1 MDVFAHIY
9 SADVLVHR
17 GALAEATGHVDALI
31 PTARDSND
39 PQVLVPGLAVVALLA
54 SARGDLG
61 RAAEHARELE
71 RFTGEAPCGAR
82 YVSRGRSGWRSR
94 AANSTWPRRS
104 SKAPSTIRRGTWLPD
119 PARGR
124 GEAAGRYA
132 EAAGRWA
139 EYGSVVEQAYAL
151 LGLGRVVSDAKA
163 LREGQSIFD
172 DLGASPVVAQAA

>member
-1 MDVFAHIY
+1 VWRSVCLAWPVRVAVASGELDLAAAFLEGSEHD
-9 SADVLVHR
+9 SAWDLAAR
-17 GALAEATGHVDALI
+17 PGA
-31 PTARDSND
+31 R
-39 PQVLVPGLAVVALLA
+39 ALLA
-54 SARGDLG
+54 
-61 RAAEHARELE
+61 E
-71 RFTGEAPCGAR
+71 
-82 YVSRGRSGWRSR
+82 
-94 AANSTWPRRS
+94 
-104 SKAPSTIRRGTWLPD
+104 
-119 PARGR
+119 ARGR